1 MLLVC
6 EKIFVALTTVFINDQ
21 CLCTEAGLSQDAT
34 VNVGGLERLHFF
46 LISLI
51 YILWSSHETWTFNG
65 DIKKKGC
72 LCGLTEAQ
80 ALCLRHPLWRKV
92 SGWMIRHGHSIEHG
106 FLMIP
111 PKPAPGKEADKQPLS
126 RASRKETPC
135 WDLFPSDLLFLGV

>member
-34 VNVGGLERLHFF
+34 VNVGWLERLLFLKSLWYVFF
-46 LISLI
+46 DQVMRPGPLMG
-51 YILWSSHETWTFNG
+51 IL
-65 DIKKKGC
+65 KKKGC

-92 SGWMIRHGHSIEHG
+92 SAWMIRHGHSIEHG

-126 RASRKETPC
+126 RASRKETPR
-135 WDLFPSDLLFLGV
+135 WDLFPSDFLFLGV